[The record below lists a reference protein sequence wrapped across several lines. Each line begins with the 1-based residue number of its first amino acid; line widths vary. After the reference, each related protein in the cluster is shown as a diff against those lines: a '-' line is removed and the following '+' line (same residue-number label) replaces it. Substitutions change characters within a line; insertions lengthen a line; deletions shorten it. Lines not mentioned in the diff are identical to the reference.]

1 MCSYCRSSR
10 SCAFYHDQ
18 HLLHDP
24 VRPHKVRAM
33 QYAVNGSQ
41 TNATGCKTAE
51 EESGGAGGGVGLET
65 GKWHGS
71 QL

>member
-1 MCSYCRSSR
+1 
-10 SCAFYHDQ
+10 
-18 HLLHDP
+18 
-24 VRPHKVRAM
+24 M